1 MSDQVEPA
9 TTEENTAVEATEN
22 SAVQEEPT
30 AQEATGDQPAQETT
44 GNTEEDDR
52 VAFLERE
59 LSRARKEAADRRVKA
74 KTLTSERDDLQ
85 ERVAY
90 LEKVNR
96 EQKLAVA
103 VAKAKEAYQ
112 LPDGA
117 VAFLGDD
124 PEQVETKAKE
134 LAEVFGSQAKTS
146 GQSARSVT
154 EAFGGINPATSSGTY
169 DPDKEARALLR
180 GY

>member
-9 TTEENTAVEATEN
+9 TTKETTAVEATEDTT
-22 SAVQEEPT
+22 AQAEAP
-30 AQEATGDQPAQETT
+30 AQEAPADQPAQEAPETS
-44 GNTEEDDR
+44 EEEER

-59 LSRARKEAADRRVKA
+59 LSRARKEAAERRVKA
-74 KTLTSERDDLQ
+74 KTLTSERDDLL
-85 ERVAY
+85 ERVAN

-96 EQKLAVA
+96 EQNLAVA
-103 VAKAKEAYQ
+103 VAKAKETYQ

-124 PEQVETKAKE
+124 PEQVEAKAKE
-134 LAEVFGSQAKTS
+134 LAEAFGSQAKTT
-146 GQSARSVT
+146 GQSARPVR
-154 EAFGGINPATSSGTY
+154 EAFGGINPSDPSGPIDYEKT
-169 DPDKEARALLR
+169 ARALLR

>member
-9 TTEENTAVEATEN
+9 TTEETTAVEAAEETT
-22 SAVQEEPT
+22 AQQEQ
-30 AQEATGDQPAQETT
+30 AQEAPAEQPAQEASATS
-44 GNTEEDDR
+44 EEDER

-59 LSRARKEAADRRVKA
+59 LSRARKEAAGRRVTNKEVTA
-74 KTLTSERDDLQ
+74 ERDGLL
-85 ERVAY
+85 ERVAE
-90 LEKVNR
+90 LERINR
-96 EQKLAVA
+96 EQNLAVA
-103 VAKAKEAYQ
+103 VAKAKETYQ

-117 VAFLGDD
+117 AAFLGDD

-134 LAEVFGSQAKTS
+134 LAEVFGSKAKTT